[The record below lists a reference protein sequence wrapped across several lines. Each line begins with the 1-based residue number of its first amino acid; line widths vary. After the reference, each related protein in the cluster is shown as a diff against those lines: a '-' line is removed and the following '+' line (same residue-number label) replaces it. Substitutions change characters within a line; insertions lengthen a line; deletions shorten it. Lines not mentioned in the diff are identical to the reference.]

1 MRKKSSFPLEVTI
14 RRGEDGSYLFV
25 AEDDE
30 LFRDGEIV
38 GVYELKDVRRVKVTQ
53 TLEQE

>member
-14 RRGEDGSYLFV
+14 RRGEADSYLFV

-38 GVYELKDVRRVKVTQ
+38 GVYQLKNVRRVKVTQ